1 MKIFFL
7 CLAFSFLLPS
17 CGGEKNVEGGQKGQ
31 IEDQKSLA
39 IASIYRRNFQ
49 QALEDIQI
57 AEKINE
63 DDAEVHLIKGLIFLG
78 LKDYNQA
85 EASFK
90 RSIGINS
97 KYSEARY
104 NLCVIY
110 LKVDKYDLAIE
121 QCSLASSDILYR
133 SRDKAFTSLGV
144 AYFRKGETA
153 KAKESYDKALELN
166 PAFVYTHN
174 ELGKLYMSTGK
185 HQLAIEEFKRAV
197 IGYEFYDEAYYNLGV
212 AYLQMGQTREAC
224 DAFSRVVEISSW
236 SEYGVNAKNYLSSI
250 CKE

>member
-1 MKIFFL
+1 MKL
-7 CLAFSFLLPS
+7 PYSCLVCLLLLLS
-17 CGGEKNVEGGQKGQ
+17 CGGKETVKEGGKGQ

-39 IASIYRRNFQ
+39 IASIYRRNFP
-49 QALEDIQI
+49 QALVDIQI
-57 AEKINE
+57 AEEINDE
-63 DDAEVHLIKGLIFLG
+63 DAEVHLIKGLIFLG

-104 NLCVIY
+104 NLCVLY
-110 LKVDKYDLAIE
+110 LKVEKFDLAIE

-144 AYFRKGETA
+144 AYFRKGQIE
-153 KAKESYDKALELN
+153 KAMESYNKALQLN

-185 HQLAIEEFKRAV
+185 HELAIEEFKRAV
-197 IGYEFYDEAYYNLGV
+197 IGYEFYDEALYNLGV
-212 AYLQMGQTREAC
+212 AYLQMGQAREAC
-224 DAFSRVVEISSW
+224 DAFTRVVEISSW
-236 SEYGVNAKNYLSSI
+236 SEYGVNAKNYLKSL
-250 CKE
+250 CN